1 VGGTKGVRLVSNGG
15 GLIRSLP
22 VSGTGAVGCTPSRWW
37 NSGTILASCVASGKN
52 AGRLWLVPA
61 SGAKP
66 KALTPQ
72 RGNRSRDL
80 GDIGAWQVPSGLF
93 LQALGPCGTLQIFR
107 QAKNGSITAVHIPQ
121 TKGNNNRLLTAHG
134 KQLLIQAQTECPG
147 SESLLW
153 FNPSTHRDKFL
164 IKTPGTLAGV
174 LAAVPFGQPVSH

>member
-1 VGGTKGVRLVSNGG
+1 
-15 GLIRSLP
+15 
-22 VSGTGAVGCTPSRWW
+22 
-37 NSGTILASCVASGKN
+37 
-52 AGRLWLVPA
+52 VPA

-66 KALTPQ
+66 RALTPQ
-72 RGNRSRDL
+72 RGRHSHDL
-80 GDIGAWQVPSGLF
+80 GDIGAWQLPSGLF

-107 QAKNGSITAVHIPQ
+107 QARNGSITALRIPH
-121 TKGNNNRLLTAHG
+121 TAGNDNRILTARG

-147 SESLLW
+147 SLSLLW